1 MVDLEFERRVRDAAM
16 AWLDAQDP
24 THSRL
29 FRYDHVSDFTFEGE
43 RIPLLPTQQGIRKP
57 ARLSA
62 ALSIRTTYTPPGEA
76 PPYNDTVGLDG
87 WHRYKYRGT
96 DPQHHENVALR
107 MAFRHQLPLIWFVGA
122 YRPGF
127 YFALYPVS
135 VIDDEI
141 NQLQF
146 VIALDK
152 AEALWTEGNM
162 LGPDQRFYAER
173 ITRERLHQ
181 PLFRAQVL
189 QAYQQ
194 QCAICRLRHVS
205 LLDAAHI
212 LPDGHPRG
220 LPIVANGLSLCKI
233 HHAAYDENILGIR
246 PDLVVVVRGD
256 IRDER
261 DGPMLLHG
269 LQEMDGTHI
278 LVPSTRAAQP
288 DRSRLEERYEEFLS
302 AG

>member
-1 MVDLEFERRVRDAAM
+1 MIDLEFERRVRDAAM
-16 AWLDAQDP
+16 AWLDALDP
-24 THSRL
+24 TRSRL
-29 FRYDHVSDFTFEGE
+29 FRYDDVSGFAFEGE

-57 ARLSA
+57 AVLSA
-62 ALSIRTTYTPPGEA
+62 ALSIRTTYTPAGEA
-76 PPYNDTVGLDG
+76 PPYNDTIGLDG

-96 DPQHHENVALR
+96 NPQHHENVALR
-107 MAFRHQLPLIWFVGA
+107 MALKYHLPLIWFVGA

-127 YFALYPVS
+127 YFAVYPVS
-135 VIDDEI
+135 VIEDEI
-141 NQLQF
+141 DQLQF

-152 AEALWTEGNM
+152 AEALFTEDNV
-162 LGPDQRFYAER
+162 LRPDHRTYAER
-173 ITRERLHQ
+173 MTRQRLHQ

-194 QCAICRLRHVS
+194 QCAMCRLRHVS

-220 LPIVANGLSLCKI
+220 LPVVSNGLSLCKI

-246 PDLVVVVRGD
+246 PDLVVAVRSD

-269 LQEMDGTHI
+269 LQEMDGTR
-278 LVPSTRAAQP
+278 LVVPASRSAQP
-288 DRSRLEERYEEFLS
+288 DPARLEERWETFLR
-302 AG
+302 AV